1 MEQGMTFL
9 KGEIKQTRA
18 LHDREN
24 TVGEG
29 TGGEEEQLLVFLTR
43 GSGEG
48 QCEGLMNSTK
58 KVGMDFWK
66 GIRYSWWRC
75 LVDG

>member
-1 MEQGMTFL
+1 M
-9 KGEIKQTRA
+9 
-18 LHDREN
+18 
-24 TVGEG
+24 GEG
-29 TGGEEEQLLVFLTR
+29 TGGEEEQLLLFLTR
-43 GSGEG
+43 GSGGG

-58 KVGMDFWK
+58 KVGMDLWK